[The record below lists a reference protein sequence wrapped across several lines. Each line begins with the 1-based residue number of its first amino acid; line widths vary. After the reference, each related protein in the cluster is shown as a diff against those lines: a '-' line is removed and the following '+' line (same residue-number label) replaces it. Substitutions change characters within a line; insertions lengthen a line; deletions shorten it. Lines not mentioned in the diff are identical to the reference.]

1 MSDGRDLVPTKT
13 LVRHGTVGAGGI
25 VGGAVLLILGSLG
38 GPWAYILGGVV
49 AIGGAIVAASSKE
62 DRVAGG
68 VVAAAGIL
76 TVLSGI
82 GFGLGGAL
90 LSLGGIGLI
99 AAGAV
104 GAYRFIKGMRTR
116 R

>member
-1 MSDGRDLVPTKT
+1 MSDSRDLVPTKT
-13 LVRHGTVGAGGI
+13 LVRHGTVGIGGI
-25 VGGAVLLILGSLG
+25 VGGGVLLILGSLG
-38 GPWAYILGGVV
+38 GPWAFILGGVLAV
-49 AIGGAIVAASSKE
+49 GGAIVAASSAE

-68 VVAAAGIL
+68 VVAGAGIL

-82 GFGLGGAL
+82 GFGVGGAL

-104 GAYRFIKGMRTR
+104 GAYRFLKGLRAR